1 MTFLEGRKVD
11 GCETSPAVDG
21 EPRRREEVKTIRLET
36 ISDFLGGLVRV

>member
-21 EPRRREEVKTIRLET
+21 EPRRREVNTIRLET

>member
-11 GCETSPAVDG
+11 GCATSPAVDG
-21 EPRRREEVKTIRLET
+21 EPRRREVNTIRLET